1 MRQET
6 TMAKSGTLTHYLYT
20 SSIENIV
27 DSTELEDAK
36 LINFEENIQERKN
49 LMQLA
54 KKNNVV
60 DSIEEDFE
68 QSDSFSSSDD
78 EFDGVWEPL
87 DTSNQTNELCGS
99 LNLNKESLFLVG
111 RNSKFGRSIKV
122 NSNDRNFKIS
132 VVDIRVQF
140 YYCNLLSLRCSNISQ
155 NDIIQFV
162 EPGSYPFLLR
172 ELNFICLISGSGFDL
187 FFGRD
192 SGI

>member
-1 MRQET
+1 
-6 TMAKSGTLTHYLYT
+6 
-20 SSIENIV
+20 
-27 DSTELEDAK
+27 
-36 LINFEENIQERKN
+36 
-49 LMQLA
+49 MQLA

-78 EFDGVWEPL
+78 EFDGVLEPL

-111 RNSKFGRSIKV
+111 RNSRFGR
-122 NSNDRNFKIS
+122 
-132 VVDIRVQF
+132 
-140 YYCNLLSLRCSNISQ
+140 CNLLSLRCSNISQ